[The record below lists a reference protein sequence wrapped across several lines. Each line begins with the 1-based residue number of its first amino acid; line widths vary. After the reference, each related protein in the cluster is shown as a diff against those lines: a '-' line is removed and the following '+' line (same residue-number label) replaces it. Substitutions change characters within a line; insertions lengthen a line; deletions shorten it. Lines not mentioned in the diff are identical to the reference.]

1 MLANFP
7 RSLSRRL
14 VVSLATLAGSV
25 APVTGVHAQVVTP
38 PPKEVTPI
46 DWNIPKPP
54 PAPTAAPMEVNANP
68 VPAPRP
74 AQAPVERLPDLKYT
88 PLAEKGADGKLVS
101 LKEPLHL
108 SAMRRNPML
117 PEGYID
123 SIQNVIDER
132 KQSTDRQVVA
142 NLDVLERIE
151 DGAFENVD
159 FMNRASV
166 RSLME
171 TIKPLTS
178 AMKTL
183 GEDLRERGLMDPM
196 QTRFNN
202 KIVNDYVRAANEEK
216 MAASEADKGKSS
228 QALLLSLYKQNVDEF
243 VFVHAQAM
251 KTIVSQFDEA
261 IGPVLADE
269 ATKSKTR
276 DVVAKARSAGT
287 DGERTAALK
296 GLRDVLS
303 LDQRKQLVEKAISL
317 SNDSK
322 ARR

>member
-1 MLANFP
+1 
-7 RSLSRRL
+7 
-14 VVSLATLAGSV
+14 V
-25 APVTGVHAQVVTP
+25 
-38 PPKEVTPI
+38 
-46 DWNIPKPP
+46 
-54 PAPTAAPMEVNANP
+54 
-68 VPAPRP
+68 
-74 AQAPVERLPDLKYT
+74 
-88 PLAEKGADGKLVS
+88 
-101 LKEPLHL
+101 
-108 SAMRRNPML
+108 
-117 PEGYID
+117 
-123 SIQNVIDER
+123 
-132 KQSTDRQVVA
+132 
-142 NLDVLERIE
+142 
-151 DGAFENVD
+151 
-159 FMNRASV
+159 
-166 RSLME
+166 
-171 TIKPLTS
+171 
-178 AMKTL
+178 
-183 GEDLRERGLMDPM
+183 EDLRDRGLMDPM